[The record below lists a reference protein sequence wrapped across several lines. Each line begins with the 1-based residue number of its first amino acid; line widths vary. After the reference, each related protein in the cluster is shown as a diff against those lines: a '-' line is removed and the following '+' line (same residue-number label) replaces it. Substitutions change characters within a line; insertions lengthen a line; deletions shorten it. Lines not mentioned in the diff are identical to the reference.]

1 MLDVL
6 YEWPAAARVSLRVP
20 KEKIYQQTKVP
31 PSVKTLFVEQVE
43 RIEWSYKL
51 SPKSTNLP
59 ASKAIPEFQVFTVVL
74 KDCELDFKVL
84 AAIDAAVSQPV
95 LFEVVRSSGAGTQTQ
110 LLATFKV
117 YGAESGKPRS
127 YFCSEWVAGNM
138 PRRQLP
144 VAVSLDALYTQ
155 ILSQLSEI
163 PISPSETPRQSAAR
177 LAKIDALSADI
188 ASLNRRIKSET
199 QFKKKFAL
207 RGQLDAKKSE
217 LKSLTERA

>member
-20 KEKIYQQTKVP
+20 KEKIYQQAKVS

-51 SPKSTNLP
+51 APKSTNLQ
-59 ASKAIPEFQVFTVVL
+59 ASMAIPEFQVFTVVL
-74 KDCELDFKVL
+74 KADELDFKVL

-110 LLATFKV
+110 LQATFKV
-117 YGAESGKPRS
+117 YGAETAKPRS
-127 YFCSEWVAGNM
+127 YFCSEWTAADT

-144 VAVSLDALYTQ
+144 VAVSLDVLYTQ

-163 PISPSETPRQSAAR
+163 PISPGETPQQSAAR
-177 LAKIDALSADI
+177 LAKIDVVRADI
-188 ASLNRRIKSET
+188 ASLNRRIRSET
-199 QFKKKFAL
+199 QFKKKFEL
-207 RGQLDAKKSE
+207 RVQLDAKKSE
-217 LKSLTERA
+217 LKSLKERA

>member
-1 MLDVL
+1 MLEAL
-6 YEWPAAARVSLRVP
+6 YEWPAPARVTLRVP
-20 KEKIYQQTKVP
+20 KEKIYQKAKVSP
-31 PSVKTLFVEQVE
+31 AIKTLFVEQVL

-51 SPKSTNLP
+51 APKSTNLQG
-59 ASKAIPEFQVFTVVL
+59 SQDIPEFQVFTVVL
-74 KDCELDFKVL
+74 KDDELDLKVL
-84 AAIDAAVSQPV
+84 AAIDAAVAQPV
-95 LFEVVRSSGAGTQTQ
+95 LFEVVRSSGDARQTQ
-110 LLATFKV
+110 LQATFKA
-117 YGAESGKPRS
+117 YGAGTSKPRS
-127 YFCSEWVAGNM
+127 YFYSEWIVADT

-163 PISPSETPRQSAAR
+163 SIDPGETLQESAAR
-177 LAKIDALSADI
+177 LAKIDAINADI

-217 LKSLTERA
+217 LKSLTERV